1 MTLKFTAIV
10 GFCLALAAC
19 GGSGD
24 GGGAGGFSSLAGAGA
39 AGTNGQQAKVGLTPE
54 VPPEQSPDSTKA
66 FSFKEAN
73 SAGATAPLQASD
85 SETMGGLVASTASSG
100 PPVDPA
106 SLAARAALKLKRQ
119 LLPSEWG
126 IGFASAPGGAALT
139 RTLRVTD
146 SRGGAL
152 PWTAT
157 SNASWL
163 SVTSGGT
170 TGTGPGAGLV
180 LTANPQLAT
189 MDAINYAT
197 VTLKTSDPD
206 VTSAVVKVGL
216 WRSGSALTAVT
227 TLPTGYTNVVADKI
241 RPYVYAH
248 NGGTSIDIYNA
259 HLGTKAGTI
268 ADVGT
273 TLAEMTVAPD
283 GSKLYVGDTSNDT
296 VAVIDLATASKTG
309 TWPLTGRYV
318 HSALSLLAIRTNGQD
333 IVLVG
338 DGYAYVDGRNVAT
351 LPTSSSS
358 GTWVFAASPDGRR
371 LFAQNEGLS
380 PATVMAFDVDYP
392 ATPGAVLR
400 ITSTAT
406 KWNANS
412 SANGQDLAMNAD
424 GSALYVASANP
435 PRCYSLN
442 PVSLAWI
449 ADLPGGNS
457 FPNNIEITS
466 DGRVICGIDDWYT
479 NADLWIHSPDG
490 RLLKSF
496 KLAGYAKNIL
506 SRQLVVTPDGM
517 MAVGLTSD
525 PLISFIPL
533 GAP

>member
-1 MTLKFTAIV
+1 MTLKFTAAI

-24 GGGAGGFSSLAGAGA
+24 GGGTGGLSAPAGVAAGASSPA
-39 AGTNGQQAKVGLTPE
+39 EAKPE
-54 VPPEQSPDSTKA
+54 TSPAQSEGSTKA
-66 FSFKEAN
+66 SSFAEAN
-73 SAGATAPLQASD
+73 SAGATASPQASD
-85 SETMGGLVASTASSG
+85 SDTIGGLAAIMASSR
-100 PPVDPA
+100 PTFDPA
-106 SLAARAALKLKRQ
+106 SLAARAVLRHKRQ
-119 LLPSEWG
+119 ILASEWG
-126 IGFASAPGGAALT
+126 VGFASTRGGSVLT

-146 SRGGAL
+146 NREGAL

-157 SNASWL
+157 SSAPWL

-170 TGTGPGAGLV
+170 TGTGPGLV
-180 LTANPQLAT
+180 LTATPQLAA
-189 MDAINYAT
+189 MDAISYAT

-206 VTSAVVKVGL
+206 VASAAVQVGL
-216 WRSGSALTAVT
+216 WRSGSEMAALT

-273 TLAEMTVAPD
+273 TLAEMAVAPD

-309 TWPLTGRYV
+309 SWPLTGRYV
-318 HSALSLLAIRTNGQD
+318 HSPLSLLAIRTNGQD

-351 LPTSSSS
+351 LPIPSSS
-358 GTWVFAASPDGRR
+358 GTLVFAASPDGRR
-371 LFAQNEGLS
+371 VFAQNEGLS
-380 PATVMAFDVDYP
+380 PATVMAFDVDYS
-392 ATPGAVLR
+392 AMPGGALG

-412 SANGQDLAMNAD
+412 SANGHDLAANAD
-424 GSALYVASANP
+424 GTALYVASANP
-435 PRCYSLN
+435 SRCYALN
-442 PVSLAWI
+442 PFNLALI
-449 ADLPGGNS
+449 ANLPGGNS

-466 DGRVICGIDDWYT
+466 DGRVICGIFGAYT
-479 NADLWIHSPDG
+479 NADIWIHSPDG
-490 RLLKSF
+490 RLLNSF
-496 KLAGYAKNIL
+496 KFAGYAKNLL

-517 MAVGLTSD
+517 TAVGLTND
-525 PLISFIPL
+525 PQISFIPL
-533 GAP
+533 GTP